1 MENKVETH
9 LTWWVLV
16 RNIDMCS
23 GLEVYF
29 GFSVVVFL
37 SEVGDGVKSK
47 NGTFDN
53 GAQFM
58 VKIIW
63 RKSLHL
69 IS

>member
-29 GFSVVVFL
+29 GFSVVVFP

-47 NGTFDN
+47 NGTF
-53 GAQFM
+53 
-58 VKIIW
+58 
-63 RKSLHL
+63 
-69 IS
+69 